1 LRMHDIVFWNKML
14 LEKLIDE
21 MANGIGFTVK
31 NTSINYL
38 YFDSNR
44 PFAKTSDIF
53 LEQPL
58 GLRIKV

>member
-1 LRMHDIVFWNKML
+1 ML